1 MLGYTYLLYIGLSV
15 VLTVWVGQTLFKN
28 GRVFLLENYGD
39 KPNLA
44 DAINHMLLVGF
55 YLINIGFIAYTMK
68 ISGAGPSS
76 WTEALE
82 FLSVKIGFVAIIL
95 GVMHFCLMYALQK
108 YSQLNL
114 ARPGLSKVTG
124 SA

>member
-1 MLGYTYLLYIGLSV
+1 MLGYTYLLYIGLSLI
-15 VLTVWVGQTLFKN
+15 LTVWVGQTLFRN
-28 GRVFLLENYGD
+28 GRVFLLENYAD

-68 ISGAGPSS
+68 ISGAGPES

-95 GVMHFCLMYALQK
+95 GLMHFSLMFALQK

-114 ARPGLSKVTG
+114 ARPNFPVIKGQT
-124 SA
+124 